1 MGQHGGVAVGTE
13 LVFAEFGDG
22 VLRQAPY
29 GGRDGVPETGADAE
43 QLGAG
48 FQNPVGVCHVIGA
61 QLYRGDGEGDH
72 LRRAGLEHTSLE
84 GHELLI
90 RLLQL
95 A

>member
-1 MGQHGGVAVGTE
+1 MGQHGGVAVGTK

-48 FQNPVGVCHVIGA
+48 FQNPVGVPRHRRPALPGRR
-61 QLYRGDGEGDH
+61 RG
-72 LRRAGLEHTSLE
+72 
-84 GHELLI
+84 
-90 RLLQL
+90 
-95 A
+95 